1 MFEYILL
8 WYFGWTKQEG
18 LCCFKI
24 QECNLSDFI
33 SVLFTA
39 SYEFY
44 CVFLIT
50 KFLNTPYFKEKILWL
65 YLVDLLWL
73 GMCLLGLVVR
83 PISYS
88 VYCKICSSLSL
99 AALNLDAQP

>member
-1 MFEYILL
+1 MKER
-8 WYFGWTKQEG
+8 
-18 LCCFKI
+18 
-24 QECNLSDFI
+24 NLHDFI

-50 KFLNTPYFKEKILWL
+50 KFLNTLYFKEKILWL
-65 YLVDLLWL
+65 YLVDVLWQ

-83 PISYS
+83 LISYS
-88 VYCKICSSLSL
+88 VYCKICCCLYL
-99 AALNLDAQP
+99 PAPNLNVQP